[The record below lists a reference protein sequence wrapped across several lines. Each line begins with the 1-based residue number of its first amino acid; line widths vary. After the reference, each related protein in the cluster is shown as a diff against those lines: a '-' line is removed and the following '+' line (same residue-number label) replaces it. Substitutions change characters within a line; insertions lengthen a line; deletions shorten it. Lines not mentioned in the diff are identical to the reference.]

1 MAIIRFVL
9 RALSVIA
16 LAAATILAVLDATRT
31 VAASKLVLT
40 SLRQSWTDISPSSLA
55 AAQHAITGH
64 APWLW
69 DPVATTILALP
80 DFLIFLVLA
89 LVLQTLGTRPKRF
102 RGPSAI

>member
-16 LAAATILAVLDATRT
+16 FAAATVLAVLDATRT

-40 SLRQSWTDISPSSLA
+40 PLRDSWTDMSPSSLA
-55 AAQHAITGH
+55 AVEHAVAGH

-69 DPVATTILALP
+69 DPIVTAILALP
-80 DFLIFLVLA
+80 GFLVVLVLA
-89 LVLQTLGTRPKRF
+89 LVLQALGARPRRF
-102 RGPSAI
+102 RGPAAI